1 MLLLFRII
9 FPGNIYF
16 IILFEEQW
24 FLKKHILLFD
34 SEGCFLSKLVCYFI
48 ADIDECNKIVNG
60 VISKGGCQHKCNNT
74 IGSYSCSCNDGFV
87 LAYDRRTCLGIR
99 KIFFS
104 LVCFLLRKLFNH
116 REQRKEE
123 IYSIIQTM
131 ISIFYEHLSKRFP
144 KKHTWWDINFR
155 QPWKCLK
162 TWPWKLSLENLLNIY
177 KHFLG
182 LTPDLQKFLTLLCFS
197 CKIPSNSSALLKDLK
212 KRSENLEI

>member
-1 MLLLFRII
+1 MRSILCLFYLVFIPETFEKKNRYRYISSDFLIFFCNMLFLFRII

-16 IILFEEQW
+16 IIHFEEQW

-99 KIFFS
+99 KNFFS

-123 IYSIIQTM
+123 IYFIIQTM
-131 ISIFYEHLSKRFP
+131 ISIFYENL
-144 KKHTWWDINFR
+144 I
-155 QPWKCLK
+155 
-162 TWPWKLSLENLLNIY
+162 SLVE
-177 KHFLG
+177 
-182 LTPDLQKFLTLLCFS
+182 TFS
-197 CKIPSNSSALLKDLK
+197 QEAYLI
-212 KRSENLEI
+212 R